1 VTRDVPDYALVV
13 GNPGRVAGWMCE
25 CGVKLAS
32 GARPPVQTTCR
43 GCGRPFLSRAGVL
56 VRQDIE

>member
-13 GNPGRVAGWMCE
+13 GNPGRVTGWMCQ

-32 GARPPVQTTCR
+32 GSMPPVHATCR
-43 GCGRPFLSRAGVL
+43 ACGAGYLSKRRAL
-56 VRQDIE
+56 VRLNIE